1 MKNQFSSEIKTM
13 NSTSMY
19 LAIESTQF
27 IRTVFQFGAFP
38 KQTMSTPSAKFARI
52 NQKRKLQK
60 L

>member
-1 MKNQFSSEIKTM
+1 MKNQFSSEIKT
-13 NSTSMY
+13 TVY
-19 LAIESTQF
+19 LAIEEPTQLV
-27 IRTVFQFGAFP
+27 RTVFQFGAFP